1 MIYCRVKELLN
12 KKGEDITWL
21 ANNLKCSIE
30 FAQELVDNTND
41 SIDFE
46 MIEKLCDIFDCTPN
60 DIFDIST
67 N

>member
-30 FAQELVDNTND
+30 FAQELVDNQND

>member
-21 ANNLKCSIE
+21 ANNLKCSIG

-46 MIEKLCDIFDCTPN
+46 MIEKLCDIFECTPN

>member
-30 FAQELVDNTND
+30 FAQELVDNQND

-46 MIEKLCDIFDCTPN
+46 MIEKLCDIFECTPN
-60 DIFDIST
+60 DIFDISI